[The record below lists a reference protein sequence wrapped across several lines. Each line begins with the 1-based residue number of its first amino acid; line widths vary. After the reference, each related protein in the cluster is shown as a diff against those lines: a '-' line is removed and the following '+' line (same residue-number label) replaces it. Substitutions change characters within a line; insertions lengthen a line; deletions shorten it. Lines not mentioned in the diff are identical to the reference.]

1 MTKGKDLQLKQD
13 LLEKATL
20 YALEHGFSDL
30 SLRPLADGIGSSARM
45 LIHHFGSKEALLA
58 QIVERI
64 EAQFLALSDQ
74 LLEQGASPPDMLT
87 TLWQAF
93 TQPALEPVLRSIF
106 ELWGYALIHPHGF
119 ETFLENLVTDWVTRF
134 SSAFEQAGLEP
145 ERASTLAHLTV
156 ATVEGL
162 LLQRLTGVQEL
173 RIQAAFNHLV
183 TWLEHELKSQS
194 GARMNPLP

>member
-74 LLEQGASPPDMLT
+74 LLEQGAGPLEMLKA
-87 TLWQAF
+87 LWQAF
-93 TQPALEPVLRSIF
+93 TQPTLEPVMRSIF
-106 ELWGYALIHPHGF
+106 ELWGYALTHPQGF

-145 ERASTLAHLTV
+145 ERAATLAHLTV

-162 LLQRLTGVQEL
+162 LLQRLSGGQEF
-173 RIQAAFNHLV
+173 RIQAAFNHLI
-183 TWLEHELKSQS
+183 TWLEQELE
-194 GARMNPLP
+194 

>member
-13 LLEKATL
+13 LLEKTTL

-30 SLRPLADGIGSSARM
+30 SLRPLAQGIGSSARM

-58 QIVERI
+58 LIVERI

-74 LLEQGASPPDMLT
+74 LLEQGASPPGMLKA
-87 TLWQAF
+87 LWQAF
-93 TQPALEPVLRSIF
+93 TQPTLEPVLRSIF
-106 ELWGYALIHPHGF
+106 ELWGYALLHPKSF
-119 ETFLENLVTDWVTRF
+119 ERFLENLVTDWVTRF
-134 SSAFEQAGLEP
+134 SNAFENADLEP
-145 ERASTLAHLTV
+145 ERAATLAHLTV

-162 LLQRLTGVQEL
+162 LLQRLTVNQDL

-183 TWLEHELKSQS
+183 TWLEHEL
-194 GARMNPLP
+194 G

>member
-30 SLRPLADGIGSSARM
+30 SLRPLAEGIGSSARM

-58 QIVERI
+58 QIVERL
-64 EAQFLALSDQ
+64 EAQFLALTDQ
-74 LLEQGASPPDMLT
+74 LLEQGASPLQMLN

-93 TQPALEPVLRSIF
+93 THPRLEPVMRSIF
-106 ELWGYALIHPHGF
+106 ELWGYALTHPQEF
-119 ETFLENLVTDWVTRF
+119 ERFLEHLVTDWATRF
-134 SSAFEQAGLEP
+134 ANAFEQAGLEP
-145 ERASTLAHLTV
+145 ERAAVLAQLTV
-156 ATVEGL
+156 ASVEGL
-162 LLQRLTGVQEL
+162 LLQRLTGGQEI

-183 TWLEHELKSQS
+183 NWLEREL
-194 GARMNPLP
+194 G

>member
-13 LLEKATL
+13 LLEKATR

-30 SLRPLADGIGSSARM
+30 SLRPLADGIGTSARM

-74 LLEQGASPPDMLT
+74 LLAQGASPIQMLQ

-93 TQPALEPVLRSIF
+93 TQPSLEPALRSLF
-106 ELWGYALIHPHGF
+106 ELWGYALVHPQGF
-119 ETFLENLVTDWVTRF
+119 ETFLENLVADWVTRF
-134 SSAFEQAGLEP
+134 SSAFAQTGLES
-145 ERASTLAHLTV
+145 ERAATLAHLTV
-156 ATVEGL
+156 ATIEGL
-162 LLQRLTGVQEL
+162 LLQRLTVGQEF
-173 RIQAAFNHLV
+173 RIQAAFNQLV
-183 TWLEHELKSQS
+183 TWLERELE
-194 GARMNPLP
+194 